1 MDSVKQEHYTHS
13 KLRERETA
21 VLLLLKLLFPF
32 LLLCHDQLQKVALS
46 SCRSRCKLSEVS

>member
-21 VLLLLKLLFPF
+21 VLLLLLTSTEEEEAKLE
-32 LLLCHDQLQKVALS
+32 
-46 SCRSRCKLSEVS
+46 R